1 MITQIHLTKDM
12 INIHESD
19 FYTGKISSV
28 LHEDVDVV
36 YTDQRLRKLFKHED
50 GVIPISRPRGLR
62 FALRY
67 SYGDNNINQPNKMTV
82 DVSIPILTSV
92 ISVVETKI
100 KDMYRYV
107 ATEGKYKEL
116 VI

>member
-1 MITQIHLTKDM
+1 MITELHLTKDM
-12 INIHESD
+12 INFQESD
-19 FYTGKISSV
+19 FYEEKITPR
-28 LHEDVDVV
+28 LHEDVAVV

-50 GVIPISRPRGLR
+50 GVIPISRPRGFR
-62 FALRY
+62 FVFKY
-67 SYGDNNINQPNKMTV
+67 SYGDDNRNQPNKMRV
-82 DVSIPILTSV
+82 DISIPILTSV
-92 ISVVETKI
+92 INVVETKI

>member
-1 MITQIHLTKDM
+1 MR
-12 INIHESD
+12 
-19 FYTGKISSV
+19 
-28 LHEDVDVV
+28 VD
-36 YTDQRLRKLFKHED
+36 
-50 GVIPISRPRGLR
+50 I
-62 FALRY
+62 
-67 SYGDNNINQPNKMTV
+67 
-82 DVSIPILTSV
+82 SIPILTSV